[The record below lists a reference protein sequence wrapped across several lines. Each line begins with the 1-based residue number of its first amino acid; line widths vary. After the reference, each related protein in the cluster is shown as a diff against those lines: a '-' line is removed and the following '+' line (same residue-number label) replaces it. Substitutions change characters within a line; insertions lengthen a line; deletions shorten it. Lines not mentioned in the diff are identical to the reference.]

1 MPFGMKVTVGNSKT
15 EKINAIISLI
25 PSMMVQFQCEGAQVK
40 DIELAPQVKL

>member
-1 MPFGMKVTVGNSKT
+1 MPFDMRIIVDNSKI

>member
-1 MPFGMKVTVGNSKT
+1 MPFGMRVTVGNSKT
-15 EKINAIISLI
+15 EKINSIFSLI

>member
-1 MPFGMKVTVGNSKT
+1 MLTVTVDNST
-15 EKINAIISLI
+15 IEKINAIISLI